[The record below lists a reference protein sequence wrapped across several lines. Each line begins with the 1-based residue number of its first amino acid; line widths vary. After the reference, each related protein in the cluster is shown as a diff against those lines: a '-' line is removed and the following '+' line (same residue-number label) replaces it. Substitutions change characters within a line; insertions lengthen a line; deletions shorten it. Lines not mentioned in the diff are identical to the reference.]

1 MPTPYM
7 LRVLAYGGLLALL
20 LGECGSLSAEP
31 PTLTRLFPAGGQRGK
46 TVEVS
51 VKGKLGE
58 GSVDFWTSRPGL
70 AWQATEAADKFLVA
84 IEADAT
90 PGVVY
95 VRAVNN
101 QGASDLLPFIIGHL
115 PEQNE
120 LEPNDELTAANA
132 IQSSPL
138 IINGVLQAAGD
149 VDHFMVSVE
158 QGQTLVASLAAE
170 TDLASPVDASLRIVS
185 PAGHFLAQNLDHRG
199 LDPQL
204 VWTAPET
211 GDVLVQVF
219 GFPAAPNSTIALA
232 GGDNFLYRLTLTT
245 GPFLEGV
252 LPLAISAKQPTSLQL
267 LGWNIPAEISE
278 VRLQPSDAESS
289 VVGNITAGNSVSFF
303 QPGVAGLHQLPV
315 VDIPL
320 VVRELPPTTESTDGK
335 SIELPALIAGNL
347 SAENQRDIYE
357 FDATKGAVWEFK
369 VESRQLGYPLD
380 AVLEIVDMASG
391 KQLLRVDDTARQ
403 PDPAG
408 KWTVPADGRYQVIL
422 SDVNGLANT
431 YALYRLTIAPPLVD
445 FRLQTTAN
453 RYVGK
458 VGEALEIAV
467 QIERLGG
474 YAETIEFVIE
484 EPPAGLTME
493 AVTSAPEGETA
504 KEVKLRLTASE
515 PLNQPVRILGRS
527 QPAPDAT
534 RSVRNGPMQID
545 QLWITIQ

>member
-1 MPTPYM
+1 MPTPFL
-7 LRVLAYGGLLALL
+7 LRLFVYGGLLALL
-20 LGECGSLSAEP
+20 WGEAHGHAADP
-31 PTLTRLFPAGGQRGK
+31 PTLTRLFPAGGQRGQ

-58 GSVDFWTSRPGL
+58 GTVDFWTSRPGL
-70 AWQATEAADKFLVA
+70 DWQTTDAADKFLVA

-90 PGVVY
+90 PGVVF

-101 QGASDLLPFIIGHL
+101 QGASDLLPFVIGHL

-120 LEPNDELTAANA
+120 LEPNDELTAANP
-132 IQSSPL
+132 IESTPV

-149 VDHFMVSVE
+149 VDHFKVSLQ

-211 GDVLVQVF
+211 GDFLVQVF
-219 GFPAAPNSTIALA
+219 GFPAAPNSTIGLA
-232 GGDNFLYRLTLTT
+232 GGENFLYRLTLTT

-267 LGWNIPAEISE
+267 LGWNIPAEISK
-278 VRLQPSDAESS
+278 VTLPPSHAEGS
-289 VVGNITAGNSVSFF
+289 VTGSSVSFF
-303 QPGVAGLHQLPV
+303 RPGVAGLHKLPLM
-315 VDIPL
+315 DLPL
-320 VVRELPPTTESTDGK
+320 VVRQPSPTTESTNSM
-335 SIELPALIAGNL
+335 SIELPVLIAGNL

-369 VESRQLGYPLD
+369 LESRQLGYPLD

-403 PDPAG
+403 PDPRG

-422 SDVNGLANT
+422 ADVNGVANT
-431 YALYRLTIAPPLVD
+431 YALYRLTISPPSVD
-445 FRLQTTAN
+445 FRLQTAAN

-467 QIERLGG
+467 QIERIGG
-474 YAETIEFVIE
+474 YAEAIEFVIE
-484 EPPAGLTME
+484 DLPAGLTME
-493 AVTSAPEGETA
+493 AATSAPEGETA
-504 KEVKLRLTASE
+504 KEVKLRLTATQ
-515 PLNQPVRILGRS
+515 PLNQPLRILGRG
-527 QPAPDAT
+527 QPAAIAT
-534 RSVRNGPMQID
+534 QPVRTTRLQID

>member
-1 MPTPYM
+1 MPKPYM
-7 LRVLAYGGLLALL
+7 LRAIAYGGLLVLL
-20 LGECGSLSAEP
+20 LGEFGSLSAEP
-31 PTLTRLFPAGGQRGK
+31 PTLTRIFPAGGQRGQ

-58 GSVDFWTSRPGL
+58 GSVDFWTSRPWL
-70 AWQATEAADKFLVA
+70 DWQATEAADKFLVA
-84 IEADAT
+84 IKADAT
-90 PGVVY
+90 PGVGY

-101 QGASDLLPFIIGHL
+101 QGASDLLPFVIGHL

-132 IQSSPL
+132 IQSSPV

-149 VDHFMVSVE
+149 VDHFLVKVE

-252 LPLAISAKQPTSLQL
+252 LPLAISAEQPTALQL

-289 VVGNITAGNSVSFF
+289 VARNSVAFF

-320 VVRELPPTTESTDGK
+320 VVRQLSPTTESPGSM

-380 AVLEIVDMASG
+380 AVLEIVDIASG

-408 KWTVPADGRYQVIL
+408 KWTVPADGRYRVIL
-422 SDVNGLANT
+422 ADVNGLANT
-431 YALYRLTIAPPLVD
+431 YALYRLTISPPLVD
-445 FRLQTTAN
+445 FRLQTTAD

-467 QIERLGG
+467 KTERLGG
-474 YAETIEFVIE
+474 YAETIDFVIE
-484 EPPAGLTME
+484 DPPAGLTME
-493 AVTSAPEGETA
+493 AVTSAPGGETA
-504 KEVKLRLTASE
+504 KEVKLRLTASG

-527 QPAPDAT
+527 QSAPDAT
-534 RSVRNGPMQID
+534 RPVRNGPMQID